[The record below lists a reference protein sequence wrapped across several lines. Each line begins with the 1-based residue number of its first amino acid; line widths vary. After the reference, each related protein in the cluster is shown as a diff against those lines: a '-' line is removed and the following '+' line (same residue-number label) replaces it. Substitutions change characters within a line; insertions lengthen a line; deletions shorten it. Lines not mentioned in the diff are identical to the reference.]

1 MHRGKNEVWDAYH
14 HCCAMTNTMAEWWF
28 VARMYT
34 DLFGLLLFWLFS
46 RWQVLV
52 ITFSPLSFPLITL
65 IRRLLRMRSI
75 YQPVLLSID
84 FSSYQRGFFVRWEA
98 SEVIDITQSQMPM
111 PIAEADL
118 PLVLR
123 ALDVLQD
130 PAYPHPWTAAQ
141 EAVFRFTQS
150 EQDRLRE
157 LDFWDDDWRV
167 PPDLPY
173 RVGRRLFRAL
183 THDKRG
189 AEALKIVRAYA
200 LAVDRPLLIS
210 CHFNAHAPADVAL
223 ASLPW
228 ELLWAD
234 EPTPLLAERRLAATI
249 ERRLKHTGPPPAHVP
264 GLGALRILALSPQA
278 GIPPELRQIERS
290 ARMHALQPLLE
301 RNLAEIRELSP
312 VSRRELERVVRE
324 WSPDVIHY
332 YGHGRYEEGSGAL
345 LLDSERGGEEWIPSG
360 ALAAALGSVRMVVLH
375 ACQGAMTTP
384 GPNLLGSVA
393 PALSLAGVP
402 VVIGMQFTIRADAAT
417 RIASIVYA
425 GLAQGR
431 SVQEALAAARI
442 ALYVSETDQVS
453 WFVPALYVRSRSQ
466 GPVYVRPP
474 SDQPPALT
482 LGSRQ
487 APRIRRLRIQEEW
500 ARQRHHHRSE

>member
-1 MHRGKNEVWDAYH
+1 
-14 HCCAMTNTMAEWWF
+14 
-28 VARMYT
+28 
-34 DLFGLLLFWLFS
+34 
-46 RWQVLV
+46 
-52 ITFSPLSFPLITL
+52 
-65 IRRLLRMRSI
+65 MRST

-84 FSSYQRGFFVRWEA
+84 FSSYQRGFFVRWES

-111 PIAEADL
+111 PIAEADV

-130 PAYPHPWTAAQ
+130 PVYPHPWTSAQ
-141 EAVFRFTQS
+141 EVAFAFSQA

-157 LDFWDDDWRV
+157 LNFWDEDNRAPV
-167 PPDLPY
+167 DLPR

-189 AEALKIVRAYA
+189 AEVLKIVRAYA

-210 CHFNAHAPADVAL
+210 CHFHAHAPADVTL
-223 ASLPW
+223 AALPW

-234 EPTPLLAERRLAATI
+234 EPTPLLTERRLAATI
-249 ERRLKHTGPPPAHVP
+249 ERRLKHTGPPPALTP
-264 GLGALRILALSPQA
+264 GRGALRILALSPQA
-278 GIPPELRQIERS
+278 GIPMELRQIERS

-301 RNLAEIRELSP
+301 RNLAEVRELSP

-332 YGHGRYEEGSGAL
+332 YGHGRYEQGSGAL
-345 LLDSERGGEEWIPSG
+345 LLDRERGGEEWTPPD
-360 ALAAALGSVRMVVLH
+360 ALAAAFGGVQMVVLH
-375 ACQGAMTTP
+375 ACQGAMATP
-384 GPNLLGSVA
+384 GVTLLSSVA

-417 RIASIVYA
+417 RIAGIVYA

-442 ALYVSETDQVS
+442 ALYVGETDQVS
-453 WFVPALYVRSRSQ
+453 WFVPALYVRSRSH
-466 GPVYVRPP
+466 GPIYLRPP
-474 SDQPPALT
+474 TDQPPVLT
-482 LGSRQ
+482 LGVSSSSQPRHP
-487 APRIRRLRIQEEW
+487 PRIRRLRIQEEW
-500 ARQRHHHRSE
+500 ARQRLQADRS